1 MEYFWI
7 SICSSILGIIGYVP
21 EIYNLLFNTS
31 ILKIPNNVQLI
42 WISSNVMGSVY
53 GLMIKNYYITIDHMI
68 ISLLNLFIY
77 LLRSYKYKKYHTVYI
92 LDEPDDID
100 NFRVAKDKYNKIR
113 IDELQFN
120 NNESL

>member
-7 SICSSILGIIGYVP
+7 SICSSLLGIIGYLP
-21 EIYNLLFNTS
+21 EIYSLLFTTS
-31 ILKIPNNVQLI
+31 ILKVHNNVQII
-42 WISSNVMGSVY
+42 WISSNVLGSVY

-77 LLRSYKYKKYHTVYI
+77 LARRYKYKKYHTVFI
-92 LDEPDDID
+92 LDDPEDIND
-100 NFRVAKDKYNKIR
+100 FRVSKDTYNKIR